1 MLTGLTN
8 QIGHTCEVLVCELP
22 LQQVGDGLKAAV
34 WMVGEASTLLG
45 AALELVQQQERVQV
59 PEARISTY
67 LSMIVD
73 RGRIPDF

>member
-1 MLTGLTN
+1 MS
-8 QIGHTCEVLVCELP
+8 ELS
-22 LQQVGDGLKAAV
+22 LQQVGDGLEAAV

-67 LSMIVD
+67 LNHT
-73 RGRIPDF
+73 

>member
-1 MLTGLTN
+1 M
-8 QIGHTCEVLVCELP
+8 CELA
-22 LQQVGDGLKAAV
+22 LQEVGDGLEAAV

-59 PEARISTY
+59 PDARISTY